1 MKNAIILAVLS
12 VTAVSVFAGNKT
24 NPDAIEL
31 APIPVPR
38 EFKSDIDNPV
48 AFDSTVTLAVDCP
61 DANGVKWLADHFIKW
76 YGKDAPKVES
86 STFTSRLSDD
96 IEAYSIVAD
105 SSSVKIA
112 ARSLA
117 GVRWAAYTLR
127 QLAMARRGM
136 FKMKGRILPT
146 LTISDSPHL
155 KFRAVH
161 LCWFPELRPQQMER
175 AIRLAA
181 LLKFNYAIIEPWG
194 MYESKK
200 HPWWSWPNPKM
211 TKSEIRRLVK
221 IGNDLGITLIP
232 QINAFGH
239 ASSSRSCTMKHMV
252 LDIAPEYESLF
263 EPGGWNWCL
272 TNRETQRTLRE
283 LIAEM
288 HEDFGNPPYFHLGCD
303 EAQPPSCP
311 ECRKRP
317 YGELVCEHISG
328 LADFV
333 KKRGAKPMIWHDMLL
348 ERGDPRWKGF
358 VHFGSKTTAT
368 LADTLAKDVI
378 ICDWQYSYGNMKEA
392 RNDWPTMRYFKEKG
406 FPVAGCPWM
415 NYNSMKPMADYIA
428 KIGGFGI
435 IETTW
440 HHLRGN
446 DWINMYKYASA
457 AAWGTSIPAKPPM
470 FDTPFATAL
479 RLIGNDM
486 KTSDY
491 LDTGHLNYQVPP
503 GWWVDNN

>member
-61 DANGVKWLADHFIKW
+61 DANGVKWLADHFIEW

-105 SSSVKIA
+105 SSGVKIA

-200 HPWWSWPNPKM
+200 HPWWSWPKPKM

-239 ASSSRSCTMKHMV
+239 ASSSRGCTMKHMV

-333 KKRGAKPMIWHDMLL
+333 KKRSAKPMIWHDMLL